1 MSNQSKSQE
10 PTESSVVQNLKTER
24 VHCNKCLGQTKHDVV
39 ASRSQTDTEVIEDEY
54 SYNEI
59 TGTITYT
66 MLECRGCGTVTLRRR
81 IICDDMDVDSTD
93 FFPPSISRQLPKWC
107 SDLPSQF
114 SQLLRETYTALHA
127 DSRRLAV
134 MGARALVDLFM
145 TRTLGDV
152 GGFTVKMNRL
162 VAEGYLSVQER
173 GVLETA
179 LDAGHAVIHRGHI
192 PKPEDVNTVFDI
204 VENLLQQLALKAK
217 VADLKKRT
225 PARKKA

>member
-1 MSNQSKSQE
+1 MSETSQ
-10 PTESSVVQNLKTER
+10 PRIER
-24 VHCNKCLGQTKHDVV
+24 VHCNQCLGQTQHEVV
-39 ASRSQTDTEVIEDEY
+39 AVRKRTETDTIGDEDY
-54 SYNEI
+54 QSEI
-59 TGTITYT
+59 TGTTTYT

-81 IICDDMDVDSTD
+81 IICDEVDIDCTD
-93 FFPPSISRQLPKWC
+93 FFPPAVSRQLPRWC
-107 SDLPSQF
+107 SDLPSEF
-114 SQLLRETYTALHA
+114 SKLLRETYAALHA

-145 TRTLGDV
+145 TKTLGDV

-217 VADLKKRT
+217 VADLKRRT